1 MVGARKEETMENAKV
16 RLLIAF
22 TVLLLGV
29 SDTMNAQDRASDTPS
44 LSANQQ
50 SIVLISSFTAKGD
63 LEGLTHALKVGL
75 DSGLTINEIKE
86 VLLQLYA
93 YCGFPRSLSGIN
105 TLMAVLEDRETRGIH
120 DEVGALATSQASN
133 ENNYEKG
140 KQVLGALTGRPQ
152 NRPRS
157 GYSAFFPT
165 IELFLKEHLF
175 ADIFGRGVLSYQD
188 REITTV
194 AALTS
199 MGGVEPYARAH
210 MGLALNVGV
219 TESQLRQLLTLIESN
234 VGQAEAG
241 SGHDL
246 LSQVLARQMD
256 AGAGGVGGEQSDN
269 REVQQGSSPG
279 SQIGST
285 VFPRGRRITSDNF
298 TGSVWVEML
307 VTDQEAFGSRIGN
320 VTFEPGARTNWH
332 SHPGGQ
338 ILLVTRGSGY
348 YQEQGGPIQ
357 LIRKGDVVEI
367 RPDVVHRHGATPSS
381 ELTHVAVVTNSLEGA
396 TVWLQPV
403 TEREYNRF
411 WQ

>member
-1 MVGARKEETMENAKV
+1 MEDAKV
-16 RLLIAF
+16 RFLIAF
-22 TVLLLGV
+22 TVLLFGV
-29 SDTMNAQDRASDTPS
+29 SNTMNAQDPASDTTS

-50 SIVLISSFTAKGD
+50 SIVLIASHTARGD
-63 LEGLTHALKVGL
+63 LERLTHAMNVGL

-93 YCGFPRSLSGIN
+93 YCGFPRSLGGIN
-105 TLMAVLEDRETRGIH
+105 TLMAVLEDRETRGIR
-120 DEVGALATSQASN
+120 DEVGALATPEVTG
-133 ENNYEKG
+133 ENKYEKG
-140 KQVLGALTGRPQ
+140 QQVLGALTGRPQ

-194 AALTS
+194 AALVS
-199 MGGVEPYARAH
+199 MAGVEPYARAH

-219 TESQLRQLLTLIESN
+219 TQSRLRQLLTLIESN
-234 VGQAEAG
+234 GGEAEAR
-241 SGHDL
+241 SGADL
-246 LSQVLARQMD
+246 LSRILARQMD
-256 AGAGGVGGEQSDN
+256 TEAGRMGGEQSDN
-269 REVQQGSSPG
+269 RAVQLGSSSG

-298 TGSVWVEML
+298 TGAVCVEML
-307 VTDQEAFGSRIGN
+307 VTDEEVFGSRIGN

-338 ILLVTRGSGY
+338 ILLVTNGAGY

-357 LIRKGDVVEI
+357 LLRRGDVVEI
-367 RPDVVHRHGATPSS
+367 GPGVVHWHGATPSG
-381 ELTHVAVVTNSLEGA
+381 EFTHVAVVTNSLEGN

-403 TEREYNRF
+403 TDEEYNRF
-411 WQ
+411 W

>member
-1 MVGARKEETMENAKV
+1 MGNGKLRI
-16 RLLIAF
+16 LIAF
-22 TVLLLGV
+22 TIPAIAIP
-29 SDTMNAQDRASDTPS
+29 SRMNAQDPASDTPS
-44 LSANQQ
+44 LSTKQQ
-50 SIVLISSFTAKGD
+50 SIVLIASHTARGD
-63 LEGLTHALKVGL
+63 LERLTHALNVGL

-105 TLMAVLEDRETRGIH
+105 TFMAVLEDRETRGIR
-120 DEVGALATSQASN
+120 DEVGGTATPQVSS
-133 ENNYEKG
+133 ENKYEKG
-140 KQVLGALTGRPQ
+140 QQVLGALTGRPQ

-157 GYSAFFPT
+157 GYAAFFPT

-194 AALTS
+194 AALVS

-234 VGQAEAG
+234 GGEAEAR
-241 SGHDL
+241 SGADL
-246 LSQVLARQMD
+246 LSRILARQMD
-256 AGAGGVGGEQSDN
+256 TEAGRMGGEQSDN
-269 REVQQGSSPG
+269 RAVQLGSSSG

-298 TGSVWVEML
+298 TGAVWVEML
-307 VTDQEAFGSRIGN
+307 VTDEEVFGSRIGN

-338 ILLVTRGSGY
+338 ILLVTNGAGY

-357 LIRKGDVVEI
+357 LLRRGDVVEI
-367 RPDVVHRHGATPSS
+367 GPDVVHWHGATPSGVF
-381 ELTHVAVVTNSLEGA
+381 THVAVVTNSLKGN

-403 TEREYNRF
+403 TDEEYNRF
-411 WQ
+411 W